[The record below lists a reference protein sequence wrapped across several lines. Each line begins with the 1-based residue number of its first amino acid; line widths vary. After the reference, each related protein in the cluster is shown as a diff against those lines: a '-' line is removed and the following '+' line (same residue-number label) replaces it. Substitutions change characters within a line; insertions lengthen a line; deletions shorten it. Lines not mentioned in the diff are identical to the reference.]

1 MKQARDEWS
10 LGTHPL
16 HRGDSRSPTRIE
28 EQAFTVW
35 APSEVLELVCLQRTD
50 SCTRPQRSFKQYD
63 IQSRPPNMRDIR
75 CLRKDDGTAGPLYD
89 AFIEQCVDANA
100 RRTHPKFDEESHNL
114 SRHTLDPRWVLW
126 QRQTIRVNID
136 IHSELPSA

>member
-28 EQAFTVW
+28 EQTFTVCT
-35 APSEVLELVCLQRTD
+35 PSEVLEEAFLQRAD
-50 SCTRPQRSFKQYD
+50 SRTSPQRSFKQCD
-63 IQSRPPNMRDIR
+63 IQSGPANMGDVR
-75 CLRKDDGTAGPLYD
+75 CLRKDDGTAGPLHD
-89 AFIEQCVDANA
+89 AFMEQCVNANA
-100 RRTHPKFDEESHNL
+100 RRAHPKIDEESHNL
-114 SRHTLDPRWVLW
+114 SRHALDPRWVVW
-126 QRQTIRVNID
+126 QRQSIRVNID